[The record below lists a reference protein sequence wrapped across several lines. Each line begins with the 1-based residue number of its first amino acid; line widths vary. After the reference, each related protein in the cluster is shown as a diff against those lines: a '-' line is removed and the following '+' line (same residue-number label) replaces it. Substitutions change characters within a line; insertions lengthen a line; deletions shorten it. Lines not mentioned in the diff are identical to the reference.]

1 MRRAILAA
9 VLGVVSLTL
18 PAAASASFHLIK
30 ITEVGNSNPADYVEL
45 QMFDSGENFV
55 MGHFIRTYD
64 SNGAV
69 LTTFPFPHNVVNG
82 SNQRTILVGR
92 DDPVDWPVEPDF
104 TTDQMSLDGAGGAV
118 CYLDKLDLQPLDC
131 VSFGGFSQPP
141 PPASPLPTGSPA
153 PAIPAGTGMS
163 TLQRLIAPG
172 CATQLEPGDDTDDS
186 FTDFVLAPP
195 TPRSNSTPPTE
206 KGCDTSPPETT
217 ITKQPQKRSSKRT
230 ARFAFKSSERG
241 SSFEC
246 KLDGGGFEPCKAPL
260 RERVKPG
267 KHRFAVVAI
276 DRAGNRD
283 PSPAKATF
291 KRVRKR

>member
-9 VLGVVSLTL
+9 VIGVISLAL

-30 ITEVGNSNPADYVEL
+30 IREVGNGNPADYVEL

-64 SNGAV
+64 SNGDV
-69 LTTFPFPHNVVNG
+69 LTTFAFPHSVVNG
-82 SNQRTILVGR
+82 GNQRTILVGR
-92 DDPVDWPVEPDF
+92 DDAVDPWPVEPDF
-104 TTDQMSLDGAGGAV
+104 TTPDLAIPADGAV
-118 CYLDKLDLQPLDC
+118 CYLSTLTAPLDC
-131 VSFGGFSQPP
+131 VSFGSFSQPT
-141 PPASPLPTGSPA
+141 SPLLTGSPA
-153 PAIPAGTGMS
+153 QAIPFGVGAN
-163 TLQRLIAPG
+163 TLQRSIAPG
-172 CATQLEPGDDTDDS
+172 CATQLEPGDDTNDS
-186 FTDFVLAPP
+186 ATDFVLAPP
-195 TPRSNSTPPTE
+195 APRNNSTPPTE
-206 KGCDTSPPETT
+206 KGCDTTPPETT
-217 ITKQPQKRSSKRT
+217 ITKQPRKRSGKRT

-246 KLDGGGFEPCKAPL
+246 KLDRGGFEPCKSPL

-283 PSPAKATF
+283 PSPAKAAF
-291 KRVRKR
+291 KRVHKR

>member
-9 VLGVVSLTL
+9 VLGVISLAL

-55 MGHFIRTYD
+55 MGHLIQTYD
-64 SNGAV
+64 SNGNV
-69 LTTFPFPHNVVNG
+69 ETTFPFPRSVVNG
-82 SNQRTILVGR
+82 GNQRTILVGR
-92 DDPVDWPVEPDF
+92 DENVDWPVEPDF
-104 TTDQMSLDGAGGAV
+104 TTPDLVIPADGAV
-118 CYLDKLDLQPLDC
+118 CYLSTLTVPLDC
-131 VSFGGFSQPP
+131 VSFGGFSQP
-141 PPASPLPTGSPA
+141 ASPLPTGTPA

-163 TLQRLIAPG
+163 TLQRSIAPG
-172 CATQLEPGDDTDDS
+172 CATQLEAGDDTNDS
-186 FTDFVLAPP
+186 AADFALAPP
-195 TPRSNSTPPTE
+195 TPRNNSTPPTE
-206 KGCDTSPPETT
+206 KGCDTSAPETT
-217 ITKQPQKRSSKRT
+217 ITKQPRKRSGKHA
-230 ARFAFKSSERG
+230 ARFVFKSSERG

-246 KLDGGGFEPCKAPL
+246 KLDGGAFEPCKTPF